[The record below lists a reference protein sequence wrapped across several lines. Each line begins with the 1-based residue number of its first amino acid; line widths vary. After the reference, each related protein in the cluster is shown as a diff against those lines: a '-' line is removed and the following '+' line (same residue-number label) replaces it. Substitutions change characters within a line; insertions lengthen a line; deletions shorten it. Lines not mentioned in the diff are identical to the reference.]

1 MPSILVYLVRHG
13 ETEENRQHI
22 IQGQLNTQLNETGRD
37 QARRLAVGL
46 RDTEFARA
54 YSSDLTRAVDIDL
67 LKASD
72 WCKQTA
78 QAVLKLH
85 PGTPLVPQKA
95 LRERYFGALQGK
107 VRTSRDNPPD
117 AELLDDL
124 VNRSLTW
131 WDATIVP
138 LTGAESIPG
147 ARILVVSH
155 GGFIAGLIQGM
166 GRKKEYDIGKAGG
179 RILNTGITILKLE
192 PGGSGSVLQYSNVD
206 HLQEVKGDVV
216 ETNVD
221 DVDIKA

>member
-22 IQGQLNTQLNETGRD
+22 IQGQLNTQLSETGRD

-54 YSSDLTRAVDIDL
+54 YSSDLTRAVD
-67 LKASD
+67 
-72 WCKQTA
+72 TA

-155 GGFIAGLIQGM
+155 GGFIAGLIRGM

-192 PGGSGSVLQYSNVD
+192 PGGYGSVLQYSNVD
-206 HLQEVKGDVV
+206 HLQEVKRDVV

>member
-54 YSSDLTRAVDIDL
+54 YSSDLTRAVD
-67 LKASD
+67 
-72 WCKQTA
+72 TA

-192 PGGSGSVLQYSNVD
+192 PGGYGSVLQYSNVD
-206 HLQEVKGDVV
+206 HLQEVKRDVV